1 MDLGKC
7 TSEHFNIFRLPD
19 SFNPPSRILQRSAI
33 VKWRKSRI
41 AKMDKNTKQQM
52 SSCVFAKMRLPS
64 KLQFRISIF
73 AEWWGPARRTL
84 PQFLCGNGSAGAS
97 AARPSCAQPRPP
109 RAVGITDA
117 RLRICTFVDLQIYP
131 PATVSSQASSMRR
144 ASSGSSFANSFSRA
158 RFENLPPFCRSMR
171 KRRSTVRSGISTM
184 ASTRALN
191 AS

>member
-1 MDLGKC
+1 MNLDKC
-7 TSEHFNIFRLPD
+7 TSEHFNILRLPD

-41 AKMDKNTKQQM
+41 AKMGKNTKQQILL
-52 SSCVFAKMRLPS
+52 CVFAKLQLPS
-64 KLQFRISIF
+64 KPQFRISIF
-73 AEWWGPARRTL
+73 AERQAANATPVPLREGQASLPPGHHAR
-84 PQFLCGNGSAGAS
+84 G
-97 AARPSCAQPRPP
+97 PRPP

-117 RLRICTFVDLQIYP
+117 RLLNCTFVDLQIYP
-131 PATVSSQASSMRR
+131 LATVSSQASSMRR

-158 RFENLPPFCRSMR
+158 RLENRPPFCRSMR

-184 ASTRALN
+184 ASTRALK